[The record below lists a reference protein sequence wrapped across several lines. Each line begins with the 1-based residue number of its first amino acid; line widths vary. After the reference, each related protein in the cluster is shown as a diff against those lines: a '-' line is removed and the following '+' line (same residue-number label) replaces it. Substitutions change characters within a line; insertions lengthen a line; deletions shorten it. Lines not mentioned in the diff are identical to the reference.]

1 VGIHLAEAEEDVF
14 AETQHLRKR
23 ASSYSG
29 PVSSSSD
36 DLIQQTAARRHNS
49 LCVPRRR
56 GTKVAFDTDASP
68 TSQLLHGGNRDSL
81 LSVSA
86 ARSSPPETLG
96 SEVPSVASG
105 EGTYSQH
112 PAATVQRGW
121 GDPSRPTSATSQS
134 TRLSQFSVVQVNPG
148 WLICSAGN
156 VQLHSGVG
164 SISWLSTAAGYNWV
178 TCG

>member
-1 VGIHLAEAEEDVF
+1 MF
-14 AETQHLRKR
+14 TETQHLRKR

-29 PVSSSSD
+29 PVSSHSD
-36 DLIQQTAARRHNS
+36 DLIQQAAARRHNS

-68 TSQLLHGGNRDSL
+68 TSQMLHGANRDSL

-96 SEVPSVASG
+96 SEVPSVASRD
-105 EGTYSQH
+105 GTYSQQ
-112 PAATVQRGW
+112 PTAAVQRAW

-134 TRLSQFSVVQVNPG
+134 TRLSQFSVVQVIVSLG
-148 WLICSAGN
+148 EM
-156 VQLHSGVG
+156 
-164 SISWLSTAAGYNWV
+164 
-178 TCG
+178 